1 MKDEEF
7 DKLLKKQ
14 MKSDTYIPEKIDKLF
29 SDFGKNKIDDNHKVY
44 KFRRYLK
51 SVSIAACAM
60 LVIFVGGC
68 TYAHVNGTKTI
79 ISPILSKLGINSK
92 YEESSTKFNDEVV
105 SENVKIKLKDGAIDD
120 TTLILGY
127 EIEIANSNPD
137 IWLEIIGEYEINGMK
152 FEPVNSTVDKISD
165 GEYVYYQVFDVSEIM
180 IDNPENVYISSKISE
195 IKEYTEC
202 ENENSAYPV
211 YGDSLKGEWNFDES
225 ISVKN
230 LEENKKYEF
239 NNPQK
244 YEIAENV
251 NVFVAE
257 FIKGSYT
264 NILKIKVD
272 KTNYTGDDFEKY
284 YKVLDDKNNEIA
296 MYNEEQREYDDRV
309 YNDRLVSEKIKENSK
324 IKMEI
329 YFKESGKK
337 EFNKVITIPIDLSKA
352 IEKIES
358 QDEWKEYDGDDYG
371 FKYNSNWKV
380 TTNLGKDKLGENSIY
395 LGALGIEIPS
405 TTNSEY
411 TSSIYVKTVNKD
423 ITLDEYAEERREINN
438 SSESGGYN
446 EIENAMLNLK
456 NNEGYQIIYET
467 SDGSEKYIY
476 ENVFIKGEGK
486 IYDISFFGSDKE
498 YNNLKSDIDKFI
510 NSFEI
515 K

>member
-1 MKDEEF
+1 
-7 DKLLKKQ
+7 
-14 MKSDTYIPEKIDKLF
+14 
-29 SDFGKNKIDDNHKVY
+29 
-44 KFRRYLK
+44 
-51 SVSIAACAM
+51 
-60 LVIFVGGC
+60 
-68 TYAHVNGTKTI
+68 
-79 ISPILSKLGINSK
+79 
-92 YEESSTKFNDEVV
+92 
-105 SENVKIKLKDGAIDD
+105 
-120 TTLILGY
+120 
-127 EIEIANSNPD
+127 
-137 IWLEIIGEYEINGMK
+137 
-152 FEPVNSTVDKISD
+152 
-165 GEYVYYQVFDVSEIM
+165 
-180 IDNPENVYISSKISE
+180 
-195 IKEYTEC
+195 
-202 ENENSAYPV
+202 
-211 YGDSLKGEWNFDES
+211 
-225 ISVKN
+225 
-230 LEENKKYEF
+230 
-239 NNPQK
+239 
-244 YEIAENV
+244 
-251 NVFVAE
+251 
-257 FIKGSYT
+257 
-264 NILKIKVD
+264 
-272 KTNYTGDDFEKY
+272 
-284 YKVLDDKNNEIA
+284 
-296 MYNEEQREYDDRV
+296 
-309 YNDRLVSEKIKENSK
+309 
-324 IKMEI
+324 MEI

-411 TSSIYVKTVNKD
+411 ISSIYVKTVNKD

-467 SDGSEKYIY
+467 SDGSEKYIS